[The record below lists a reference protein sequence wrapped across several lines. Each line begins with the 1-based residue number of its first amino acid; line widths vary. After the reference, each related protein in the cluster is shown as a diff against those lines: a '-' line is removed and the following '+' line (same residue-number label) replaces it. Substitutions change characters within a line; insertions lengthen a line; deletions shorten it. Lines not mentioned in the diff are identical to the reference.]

1 MDGKRSNQ
9 RQKQTEREVTSMEF
23 DAEFE
28 KKIARLPL
36 SRQELARSFVSALS
50 ENKLPWEK
58 AWYSN
63 PNHLRNGYKGNF
75 YHGVNALNLFLTSLI
90 EGYQDRR
97 WYTLKQINAMGKS
110 LTKGSHGTHVEFWG
124 MWDKENR
131 KFYTM
136 QEAKR
141 LVESGKVDSKQLT
154 PSAKCYVVF
163 NGECVIG
170 LEKEPTKPI
179 NENIVPH
186 ESIKKLIENM
196 GVKYKEGGDNAYYA
210 PSRDEVVIPPITSFK
225 SNEGYYSTQ
234 CHELAHATGH
244 TNRLNREGITSSDG
258 FGGEVYAK
266 EEFVAEI
273 TSVFF
278 NAELGIEFD
287 SNHLNNHRAYIQSWA
302 KAIKDA
308 PSYLFEA
315 IKSSEEA
322 LEYMCD
328 KAEISKSIENG
339 RKEISEADRA
349 SVSDEITEAKN
360 SKTKQVSR

>member
-1 MDGKRSNQ
+1 
-9 RQKQTEREVTSMEF
+9 MEF
-23 DAEFE
+23 DADFE

-36 SRQELARSFVSALS
+36 SRQELVRSFVSALDD
-50 ENKLPWEK
+50 NKLPWEQ

-63 PNHLRNGYKGNF
+63 PNRLRNGYKGNF

-90 EGYQDRR
+90 KGYQDRR

-110 LTKGSHGTHVEFWG
+110 LAKGSHGTHVEFWG
-124 MWDKENR
+124 MWDKENK

-136 QEAKR
+136 QEAEK
-141 LVESGKVDSKQLT
+141 LIEAGKVDRKQLN
-154 PSAKCYVVF
+154 PYAKCYVVF
-163 NGECVIG
+163 NGECVLG
-170 LEKEPTKPI
+170 LEKEPSVPV
-179 NENIVPH
+179 NEDIVPH

-196 GVKYKEGGDNAYYA
+196 GVGYKESGDRAFYS
-210 PSRDEVVIPPITSFK
+210 PLVDEVVIPPITSFK

-244 TNRLNREGITSSDG
+244 ESRLNREGITSSNG
-258 FGGEVYAK
+258 FGSEVYAK

-287 SNHLNNHRAYIQSWA
+287 EEHLNNHRAYIQSWS

-315 IKSSEEA
+315 IKASEEA
-322 LEYMCD
+322 LEFMCD
-328 KAEISKSIENG
+328 KAEISKSIEND
-339 RKEISEADRA
+339 RKGISEADRA
-349 SVSDEITEAKN
+349 SIPEGDK
-360 SKTKQVSR
+360 KTKDSKSKQTSR